1 MIKNSKSLSMLED
14 LKVSEIENKR
24 VLVRV
29 DFNVPLD
36 EDLQVKDD
44 TRIRASVDTI
54 KYLLSLNCLIILIS
68 HLGRPGG
75 FVVESMRMDP
85 IALSLERIIHR
96 KVIKLDDCIGEYVQ
110 KKISE
115 SAPGEIILLENLRF
129 HKGEEGNDPLF
140 AQQLASLADIYIN
153 DAFGAAH
160 RAHASTVGITSYLPA
175 YAGFLMAKEIKS
187 LDRLIS
193 STDKPFISI
202 IGGAKVS
209 SKIEILDRIT
219 EISDGIMIGG
229 GMAYTFIAA
238 QGFEIGKSIYE
249 ENQIQFCKE
258 LMEKAKI
265 MKKHFLIPEDIHVA
279 LDSAQSSNDF
289 NVYKEKI
296 KKNMV
301 GMDIGNKTIESF
313 KKVIINS
320 KKIFWNGPLGVF
332 EIDKYAQGTNEI
344 ARQIASLY
352 GKVFSVIGG
361 GDSIAAINK
370 LGLNDKFSHIS
381 TGGGASL
388 EYIAGKKLPGI
399 EILKK

>member
-1 MIKNSKSLSMLED
+1 
-14 LKVSEIENKR
+14 
-24 VLVRV
+24 
-29 DFNVPLD
+29 
-36 EDLQVKDD
+36 
-44 TRIRASVDTI
+44 
-54 KYLLSLNCLIILIS
+54 
-68 HLGRPGG
+68 
-75 FVVESMRMDP
+75 
-85 IALSLERIIHR
+85 
-96 KVIKLDDCIGEYVQ
+96 
-110 KKISE
+110 
-115 SAPGEIILLENLRF
+115 
-129 HKGEEGNDPLF
+129 
-140 AQQLASLADIYIN
+140 
-153 DAFGAAH
+153 
-160 RAHASTVGITSYLPA
+160 
-175 YAGFLMAKEIKS
+175 
-187 LDRLIS
+187 
-193 STDKPFISI
+193 
-202 IGGAKVS
+202 
-209 SKIEILDRIT
+209 
-219 EISDGIMIGG
+219 
-229 GMAYTFIAA
+229 MAYTFIAA

-265 MKKHFLIPEDIHVA
+265 MKKIFLIPEDIHVV
-279 LDSAQSSNDF
+279 LDFAQGSNNF

-296 KKNMV
+296 KKNMI